1 MQPSLL
7 DDDGKYSFDD
17 RDFLTDIHKVIFAA
31 AFNLRQM
38 GTENFNPK
46 VIEDYLKN
54 RPESLAIY
62 KTQNGASWLINAMQN
77 ADLPNFDYYY
87 DKVKKMTLLREYD
100 NSGVDV
106 SFIYDPDNIFDVKK
120 KQQQENNLDKYTLSE
135 IADLIE
141 TRVLNVREDYIDKV
155 NDDDSVAIGDN
166 VMGILEELENNP
178 EVGIEMY
185 DGGKFNF
192 ANRIARGA
200 RLGKVYMRSAAT
212 GVGKSRM
219 LIADACNFACDTIYD
234 VNTGQ
239 WKDNGC
245 KNATLFISTELD
257 IPEVTTMALAFI
269 SGVNEEHILN
279 NRYNYEEKDRVY
291 RAAEILAQSPLYI
304 EEMPDFSLK
313 DIENCIKRNIRVRK
327 VHYVALD
334 YIHTSAKLLG
344 EIARMS
350 NGTKLRE
357 DNVLFLMGVRLKD
370 IANQFGVF
378 ILTATQLSQDWKTSE
393 IPDQNLLRGAKSLGD

>member
-31 AFNLRQM
+31 VFNLRQM

-212 GVGKSRM
+212 GVGK
-219 LIADACNFACDTIYD
+219 
-234 VNTGQ
+234 
-239 WKDNGC
+239 
-245 KNATLFISTELD
+245 FI
-257 IPEVTTMALAFI
+257 
-269 SGVNEEHILN
+269 
-279 NRYNYEEKDRVY
+279 
-291 RAAEILAQSPLYI
+291 
-304 EEMPDFSLK
+304 
-313 DIENCIKRNIRVRK
+313 C
-327 VHYVALD
+327 
-334 YIHTSAKLLG
+334 
-344 EIARMS
+344 
-350 NGTKLRE
+350 
-357 DNVLFLMGVRLKD
+357 RLK
-370 IANQFGVF
+370 
-378 ILTATQLSQDWKTSE
+378 K
-393 IPDQNLLRGAKSLGD
+393 